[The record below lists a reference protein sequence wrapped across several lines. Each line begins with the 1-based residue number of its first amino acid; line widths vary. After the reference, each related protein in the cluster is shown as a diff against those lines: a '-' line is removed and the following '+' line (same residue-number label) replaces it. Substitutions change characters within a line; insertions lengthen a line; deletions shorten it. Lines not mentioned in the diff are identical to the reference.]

1 MPKDIQSIEDLI
13 SSSGNEAAD
22 DETALGQFAEKQQ
35 EIKIKEMERA
45 TKRLADDIGM
55 PYVDL
60 FGFSISH
67 EALSLIEEGEARR
80 LSTVCFYYDGKT
92 IRLGTADYKN
102 KEVKELLQELKG
114 KYYSAGQLYLIS
126 QHSLNHAL
134 NIYKAMPKLRKIS
147 KGIIIT
153 GEDLNKYSERFSSFT
168 DIQHQIDKI
177 PTVSD
182 IVTIIMSAAVK
193 MGSTDIHIECEES
206 GIKIRFRID
215 GVLHNAANLK
225 RELWDKVILRLK
237 VLTNV
242 KINITN
248 KPQDGRTSI
257 FLKNDRIDIRAS
269 FLPTNFGESVVMRL
283 LRSSSVGLEFED
295 LGFQGQSYEQ
305 LKREIERPNGMIV
318 VTGPTG
324 SGKTTTLYAVLKKLN
339 TQETKIITIEDP
351 IEYQLSGINQSQ
363 VSEKYTFAQGLRSI
377 IRQDPDILMVGEIR
391 DLETAD
397 ISIQAALT
405 GHLVLST
412 IHTNRASGTIP
423 RLLSMGVKPFLLAP
437 ALNAMIGQRL
447 VRRICRECQHE
458 DKLDNETAKH
468 VKEILEK
475 LPSGEI
481 KKLDL
486 TKLKFFKSDGCEVCQ
501 GIGYKGRIG
510 IFETLIMNKD
520 IEKLILSANLSEYDI
535 EGIAVKKGMVTM
547 LQDGLLKALD
557 GITSIEEV
565 FRVAAE
571 KE

>member
-13 SSSGNEAAD
+13 NSSDNEAAG
-22 DETALGQFAEKQQ
+22 DETALGQFAKKQQ
-35 EIKIKEMERA
+35 EIKIIEMERA
-45 TKRLADDIGM
+45 TKRLADDMGM

-67 EALSLIEEGEARR
+67 EALSLMEEGEARR
-80 LSTVCFYYDGKT
+80 LSTVCFYYDGKK

-102 KEVKELLQELKG
+102 KEAGELLQKLKG

-126 QHSLNHAL
+126 KHSLDYAL
-134 NIYKAMPKLRKIS
+134 NVYKAVPRPRKTS
-147 KGIIIT
+147 RGIDIT
-153 GEDLNKYSERFSSFT
+153 EEDLNKYSEKFSSFT
-168 DIQHQIDKI
+168 DIQSQVDKG
-177 PTVSD
+177 PNVTD

-193 MGSTDIHIECEES
+193 MGATDIHIEGEES
-206 GIKIRFRID
+206 DIKVRFRID
-215 GVLHNAANLK
+215 GVLHDAASINK
-225 RELWDKVILRLK
+225 ELWNKVILRLK
-237 VLTNV
+237 MLTNV
-242 KINITN
+242 KVNITN

-257 FLKNDRIDIRAS
+257 FLKDDRIDIRAS

-283 LRSSSVGLEFED
+283 LRSSSAGLEFED
-295 LGFQGQSYEQ
+295 LGFRGQAYEQ
-305 LKREIERPNGMIV
+305 LKREIERPNGMIIA
-318 VTGPTG
+318 TGPTG
-324 SGKTTTLYAVLKKLN
+324 SGKTTTLYAVLEKLN
-339 TQETKIITIEDP
+339 TPETKIITIEDP

-481 KKLDL
+481 KKVDL
-486 TKLKFFKSDGCEVCQ
+486 TKLKFSKSAGCEACQ

-510 IFETLIMNKD
+510 IFEILIMNKD

-535 EGIAVKKGMVTM
+535 EGIAVKNGMVTM

-557 GITSIEEV
+557 GLTSIEEV